1 MTHPLRRFRLPAIL
15 LAVVVA
21 YGVAGY
27 TLIEHWSVFDAFYM
41 TVTTIATVG
50 YGEVHPLSTAG
61 RGFTMTLI
69 VSGVA
74 TMLYAFGTFA
84 EVLSEG
90 HIAEYGRHRRLERK
104 VAAMKD
110 HFILCGY
117 GRIGTQIAIEFE
129 RAGIAY
135 VAIDNNPEAVGRLRA
150 EDRTHIEGDASDEAV
165 LRSAGID
172 RARGLISAVD
182 SDERAVYVV
191 LAARA
196 LNRDLYV
203 IARAGRPASIRRLE
217 LAGAD
222 RVISPYRMAGH
233 QMAEMALRPGL
244 VEVMDTLQH
253 GDTEV
258 GAEELLIGSDSALVG
273 KSVEEAGFLQPDLAA
288 LLAVR
293 RRGGRLHV
301 NPPAELR
308 LEQGDLVLAFG
319 SLEQLRKTA
328 ALIR

>member
-15 LAVVVA
+15 LGVVVA

-27 TLIEHWSVFDAFYM
+27 TLIEHWSAFDAFYM

-50 YGEVHPLSTAG
+50 YGEVHPLSSAG

-90 HIAEYGRHRRLERK
+90 HIAEYRRHRRLERK

-135 VAIDNNPEAVGRLRA
+135 VAIDNNPEAVSRLRA

-165 LRSAGID
+165 LRAAGID

-258 GAEELLIGSDSALVG
+258 GAEELLIGSDSPLVG
-273 KSVEEAGFLQPDLAA
+273 RSVEEAGFLQPDLAA